1 MQDLCT
7 PELPHLVL
15 FFTTLN
21 IQKLNFSLS
30 YRKSGHISALNTCKT
45 QPSVRKDSVS
55 QIMSS
60 QALLCLSQ
68 VWLKKEKT
76 LILTN
81 FKHDFS
87 RKYLSRLSHFAEKF
101 EVYPYFMYFLQ
112 AVYQLFSSSTV
123 LRKIFFFLFSYSC
136 FFPWCLECS
145 WFRLMHVTG
154 IVNWNEGWLHANK
167 NTLLTPCFTHSS
179 SSKWLMEWLEGR
191 FVWMPEIIL
200 CCQDPGK
207 AAEKHLP
214 MFTSP
219 CSASNI
225 YCVHFAAV

>member
-21 IQKLNFSLS
+21 IQILNFSLS

-68 VWLKKEKT
+68 AGLKKRKLSSW
-76 LILTN
+76 LILSMT
-81 FKHDFS
+81 S
-87 RKYLSRLSHFAEKF
+87 AENIWVDCLILQRNLRFTPTLCIFCKQ
-101 EVYPYFMYFLQ
+101 YINYFL
-112 AVYQLFSSSTV
+112 LPLSSERFFS
-123 LRKIFFFLFSYSC
+123 FFFSDSC
-136 FFPWCLECS
+136 FFPWRLECC

-167 NTLLTPCFTHSS
+167 NTLLIPCFTHSS
-179 SSKWLMEWLEGR
+179 SSKWLMEWLEGM

-200 CCQDPGK
+200 CCQDPGR